1 MSLDATVVEKV
12 MNAPGKTRRDSWV
25 KVRRAGVSSDTPDTR
40 RIECRLR
47 NEALCLEIPRRGS
60 PMPSIGRMTTS
71 TALPCTPEAFR
82 KLMGR
87 FTTGVGV
94 VMATDEAGVVGMT
107 VNSLTSVSL
116 QPMLLL
122 FCTRLGSA
130 SAERVLRAERFTV
143 NLLQQEQLPASNYF
157 AGARE
162 GTATVEVEEDGHTA
176 WIPHSNAVF
185 VCKTHSVYPA
195 GDHHIVVAHVDHLM
209 GPEAA
214 APPLVYHEGRYAQIA
229 TRS

>member
-1 MSLDATVVEKV
+1 
-12 MNAPGKTRRDSWV
+12 
-25 KVRRAGVSSDTPDTR
+25 
-40 RIECRLR
+40 
-47 NEALCLEIPRRGS
+47 
-60 PMPSIGRMTTS
+60 MTTS
-71 TALPCTPEAFR
+71 TTLPCTPEAFR

-94 VMATDEAGVVGMT
+94 VMAADEAGVVGLT

-143 NLLQQEQLPASNYF
+143 NLLQQAQLPASNYF
-157 AGARE
+157 AGSRDAAAIEIEE
-162 GTATVEVEEDGHTA
+162 GDRMA

-195 GDHHIVVAHVDHLM
+195 GDHHIVVAHIDRLM
-209 GPEAA
+209 GPQDS
-214 APPLVYHEGRYAQIA
+214 APPLVYHEGRYARIA
-229 TRS
+229 PIQQA